1 MRKVTTMRNGFLA
14 GATLLVIA
22 SAVTTP
28 ARALNEDVM
37 RNILS
42 PVFLAQN
49 LTAVCV
55 QIDPEFAREAG
66 GRDGDA
72 HKVIGH
78 IKDEILTTMTRD
90 EAEPIVLSAA
100 DAARAVGLGMIRA
113 LSGGSADEQVERVRA
128 LCENTAKP
136 LVKGVVE
143 NHDERHEF
151 FEQMLKD
158 ARQGRG

>member
-1 MRKVTTMRNGFLA
+1 MRKVKTMRKRLSAVATFL
-14 GATLLVIA
+14 LIA
-22 SAVTTP
+22 SGVSTP

-49 LTAVCV
+49 LVAVCL
-55 QIDPEFAREAG
+55 QSDPEFARETG
-66 GRDGDA
+66 GKDGDA

-78 IKDEILTTMTRD
+78 IKDEILAMMTRD

-100 DAARAVGLGMIRA
+100 GAARAVGLGMIRA
-113 LSGGSADEQVERVRA
+113 LSGGSVDEQEARVQA
-128 LCENTAKP
+128 LCEVTAKP
-136 LVKGVVE
+136 FVRGVVE

>member
-1 MRKVTTMRNGFLA
+1 MRRSLYA
-14 GATLLVIA
+14 GVTLLTIA
-22 SAVTTP
+22 SGVSTP

-55 QIDPEFAREAG
+55 KIDPDFARETG
-66 GRDGDA
+66 GKDGDA
-72 HKVIGH
+72 HSVIWH
-78 IKDEILTTMTRD
+78 IRDEILATMTRE
-90 EAEPIVLSAA
+90 EAAPIVASAA
-100 DAARAVGLGMIRA
+100 GAARAVGLGMIRA
-113 LSGGSADEQVERVRA
+113 LSGGSVEEQAERVKE
-128 LCENTAKP
+128 LCEKTAKP
-136 LVKGVVE
+136 LVKGLVE

-158 ARQGRG
+158 ARHG